1 LKNDF
6 LYEFRRSVCLT
17 FREMEN
23 VNGHMKFRNHYS
35 NIKLQLSGNCKP
47 WRSES
52 DVTCKDGG
60 WLSANVFVDITEQ
73 KWHTNLK
80 VYNLYVPV
88 KYK

>member
-1 LKNDF
+1 MNLDD
-6 LYEFRRSVCLT
+6 LYCLT

-23 VNGHMKFRNHYS
+23 VKGHVKFRNHY
-35 NIKLQLSGNCKP
+35 NHINLQLSGNCKS
-47 WRSES
+47 WRS

-80 VYNLYVPV
+80 VDNLDVPV
-88 KYK
+88 KYIVI